1 MTKKSLTGILSGL
14 SAVVVFSVIFLL
26 IVFNCIISNLDF
38 PLNDYWIELLIN
50 YSAGPI
56 RRGLPG
62 ELLGNITFIPTQT
75 LWLAIL
81 VICYVFIFAVLALR
95 MRKLGIPFFMQIGIY
110 LSPLLC
116 FCLYN
121 SYYFVNRDIVL
132 LAGVLLVLLP
142 ISSVW
147 RHGEKADTRSL
158 ALCSVFL
165 TVIGSVLLF
174 SHVASCTLLVL
185 PLLLMMLLSRNA
197 VDFILFSLLPAIVF
211 LAEIEWNHHV
221 IYFTENSPFPQ
232 SK

>member
-1 MTKKSLTGILSGL
+1 MFHLT
-14 SAVVVFSVIFLL
+14 FLL
-26 IVFNCIISNLDF
+26 RNYHYL
-38 PLNDYWIELLIN
+38 IELQ
-50 YSAGPI
+50 YSD
-56 RRGLPG
+56 
-62 ELLGNITFIPTQT
+62 
-75 LWLAIL
+75 
-81 VICYVFIFAVLALR
+81 
-95 MRKLGIPFFMQIGIY
+95 
-110 LSPLLC
+110 
-116 FCLYN
+116 N

>member
-1 MTKKSLTGILSGL
+1 
-14 SAVVVFSVIFLL
+14 
-26 IVFNCIISNLDF
+26 
-38 PLNDYWIELLIN
+38 
-50 YSAGPI
+50 
-56 RRGLPG
+56 
-62 ELLGNITFIPTQT
+62 
-75 LWLAIL
+75 
-81 VICYVFIFAVLALR
+81 
-95 MRKLGIPFFMQIGIY
+95 MQIGIY

-211 LAEIEWNHHV
+211 LAEIFIIQKFMSV
-221 IYFTENSPFPQ
+221 LSPDGMMVLLDDIKAGTP
-232 SK
+232 